1 MSRSK
6 LAGAVFGAVALIGT
20 AFAAEVGSP
29 DEAKAMADRAAA
41 YIKANGAENAFKT
54 FNDKQDA
61 NFHDRDLYVF
71 VFDPTGKV
79 LSHGANANLV
89 AKNMAELKDVDGK
102 PFVKEFLAVKDTG
115 WVDYKWQNPQ
125 SKAVEAK
132 TTYVVRSGDY
142 VIGVGAYKR

>member
-1 MSRSK
+1 MSKTR
-6 LAGAVFGAVALIGT
+6 LAGAIFGAVALIGS

-29 DEAKAMADRAAA
+29 DDAKAMADRAAA
-41 YIKANGAENAFKT
+41 YLKANGPEKAFT
-54 FNDKQDA
+54 AFNDKQDA

-79 LSHGANANLV
+79 LAHGANATLV
-89 AKNMAELKDVDGK
+89 SKNMAELKDVDGK
-102 PFVKEFLAVKDTG
+102 PFVKEFLAVKDAG

-132 TTYVVRSGDY
+132 TTYVVRSADY
-142 VIGVGAYKR
+142 VLGVGAYKR